1 MSRFITLRIDLKR
14 MLAKRVTGICI
25 CLPRL
30 AYSKYIYIPLG
41 QRLSVLPYKSQSVNT
56 PTVISVL
63 TTDLIVVAFN
73 S

>member
-1 MSRFITLRIDLKR
+1 

-30 AYSKYIYIPLG
+30 AYSKYIYIPG
-41 QRLSVLPYKSQSVNT
+41 GIRLSVLPYESQSVKT
-56 PTVISVL
+56 PTLISVL
-63 TTDLIVVAFN
+63 TTDLISVAFK